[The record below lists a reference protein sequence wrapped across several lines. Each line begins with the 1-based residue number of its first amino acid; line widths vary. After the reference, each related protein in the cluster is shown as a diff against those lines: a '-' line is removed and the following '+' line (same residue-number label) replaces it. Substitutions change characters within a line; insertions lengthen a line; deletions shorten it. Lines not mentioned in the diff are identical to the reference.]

1 MNADFFPSTTVQDYI
16 LSAEITSN
24 QVYDEINVYTQ
35 LIYKIGEEVV
45 KYTINGRLAEEFED
59 FCSFINDCINL

>member
-1 MNADFFPSTTVQDYI
+1 MNADFFPSTTVKDYI